1 MKIEEIE
8 IPQEKFDINLK
19 FYYFLKLLV
28 KAKLTE
34 RQCGNLFTAY
44 NLANTGNKSILEKKK
59 CINDVFEKSQKTSK
73 YTCMLDIL
81 EQINNE
87 TDLELLLFS
96 IKLFLIKDL
105 LLAESKSRR
114 LLDITKLDEIHPL
127 SLEYDKI
134 TLYSPYSQRINGAL
148 LSLLFFDTILET
160 NFITKCSDELIKSI
174 AKQGIKLLDKGI
186 EPNQIFMLLFN
197 ESINQSIISNSGS
210 NYEDR
215 ILQVLKSIGI
225 PEDTIT
231 IGSHDNADASTEF
244 DFFFTFNNKNVGIG
258 AKRTLRERYK
268 QFIKTA
274 HMSKLD
280 IMIEITLGI
289 DLTPEKV
296 KSIIEH
302 NVLLFVSPEIYS
314 QYEYLKEIEG
324 VFSTSNLTIELL
336 NSLTQ

>member
-1 MKIEEIE
+1 MKIKEIE
-8 IPQEKFDINLK
+8 ISKDKFEINLK

-34 RQCGNLFTAY
+34 KQCILLFTAY
-44 NLANTGNKSILEKKK
+44 NLANTGDKSIADKRN
-59 CINDVFEKSQKTSK
+59 CINDVFEKSQKSSK
-73 YTCMLDIL
+73 YAYMLDIL
-81 EQINNE
+81 EQINNDI
-87 TDLELLLFS
+87 DLELFLFS

-114 LLDITKLDEIHPL
+114 LLDITKLAEIHPL

-134 TLYSPYSQRINGAL
+134 TLYSPYSQRVNGAL

-160 NFITKCSDELIKSI
+160 NFITKCSDKLIKSI
-174 AKQGIKLLDKGI
+174 AKQGMKLLANGI

-197 ESINQSIISNSGS
+197 ESINQSIISDSGS

-225 PEDTIT
+225 PENTIT
-231 IGSHDNADASTEF
+231 TGSHDKADSSTEF
-244 DFFFTFNNKNVGIG
+244 DFFFTVNNKNIGIG

-296 KSIIEH
+296 KSIIGH

-314 QYEYLKEIEG
+314 QYSYLKETKG
-324 VFSTSNLTIELL
+324 VFSTSDLTVDLL
-336 NSLTQ
+336 ISLTS

>member
-1 MKIEEIE
+1 MQVEEIE
-8 IPQEKFDINLK
+8 ISKDKFDINLK

-34 RQCGNLFTAY
+34 KQCGLLFTAY
-44 NLANTGNKSILEKKK
+44 NLANTGHKNIGEKKT
-59 CINDVFEKSQKTSK
+59 CISNVFDKSQKSSK
-73 YTCMLDIL
+73 YAYMLDIL
-81 EQINNE
+81 EQIDND
-87 TDLELLLFS
+87 TDFELFLFS
-96 IKLFLIKDL
+96 IRLFLIKDL
-105 LLAESKSRR
+105 LLEESKSRR
-114 LLDITKLDEIHPL
+114 LLDISKLTEIHPL

-134 TLYSPYSQRINGAL
+134 TLYSPYSQRVNGAL
-148 LSLLFFDTILET
+148 LSLLFFDTILDT
-160 NFITKCSDELIKSI
+160 NFITKCSNDLIKSI
-174 AKQGIKLLDKGI
+174 AEQGIQLIGKGI

-225 PEDTIT
+225 PENTIK
-231 IGSHDNADASTEF
+231 IGSHDKADASTEF
-244 DFFFTFNNKNVGIG
+244 DFFFTINNKNIGIG

-280 IMIEITLGI
+280 VMIEITLGI

-314 QYEYLKEIEG
+314 QYSYLRETKG
-324 VFSTSNLTIELL
+324 VFSTNDLTIELL
-336 NSLTQ
+336 TSITS